1 MAKKLKIKLPKRVAG
16 VKIPK
21 SVRKGPVGQ
30 FLNSGA
36 GQILI
41 AEALVAAAGTL
52 AASRSDAD
60 SRDGDAV
67 RHHPIDTTRRA
78 GKRAAN
84 AGADQVARVSYA
96 LREAARAFRDAME
109 VGPTEAGL
117 REETWQE
124 RSAGAEIQQ
133 AVTPAATN
141 ESAAKKKPASSRNEP
156 PVPH

>member
-41 AEALVAAAGTL
+41 AEALVAAAG
-52 AASRSDAD
+52 AFAVSRSDLH
-60 SRDGDAV
+60 SNIGDVV
-67 RHHPIDTTRRA
+67 RHPIDATRRVGRHA
-78 GKRAAN
+78 ARGGADRAA
-84 AGADQVARVSYA
+84 RMSYA
-96 LREAARAFRDAME
+96 LKEAARAFRDAME
-109 VGPTEAGL
+109 VAPREIAPSDESWHEPTASP
-117 REETWQE
+117 
-124 RSAGAEIQQ
+124 SAGTESQPVATGE
-133 AVTPAATN
+133 AV
-141 ESAAKKKPASSRNEP
+141 AKKKPTSSRSEP